1 MKKTLFIFLTGF
13 VFSINAQVNINDVV
27 RAGKQISQGTDY
39 TLDKK
44 WFSFAELEFLIP
56 KQVRYNHNFKN
67 NSQPKYS
74 EDELKKGVS
83 FGLTYSINYPIF
95 NKLSLGAVGSFDY
108 QTAYNITTLKFGGKM
123 NYHFTNYENATLYLQ
138 VLHNTISNKA
148 KSEMGNVR
156 LGLLFPIEEL
166 GENNVTLNFFWDHD
180 FYRLNKPLISNEIPN
195 SITFTSFGV
204 SIGIQ
209 F

>member
-1 MKKTLFIFLTGF
+1 MKKTILLLFLVAGISLQ
-13 VFSINAQVNINDVV
+13 AQININDVV
-27 RAGKQISQGTDY
+27 NAGKQISSGTDY

-44 WFSFAELEFLIP
+44 WFSTAEVEFLIP
-56 KQVRYNHNFKN
+56 SKVRYNHFFTN
-67 NSQPKYS
+67 NNQPKYS
-74 EDELKKGVS
+74 EDELTKGIS

-95 NKLSLGAVGSFDY
+95 NKLSLGVVSNFEH
-108 QTAYNITTLKFGGKM
+108 QTVYNITALKFGGKI
-123 NYHFTNYENATLYLQ
+123 NYYFTNYENATFYLM

-156 LGLLFPIEEL
+156 LGLAFPIAEL
-166 GENNVTLNFFWDHD
+166 DENNITLNFFWDHD
-180 FYRLNKPLISNEIPN
+180 FYRLKKPLISNEIPD
-195 SITFTSFGV
+195 SVTFTSFGA

>member
-1 MKKTLFIFLTGF
+1 MKKTISLLFLIA
-13 VFSINAQVNINDVV
+13 SISLQAQININDVV
-27 RAGKQISQGTDY
+27 NAGKQISYGTDY

-44 WFSFAELEFLIP
+44 WFSIAEVGFLIP
-56 KQVRYNHNFKN
+56 SKASYIYVSKGN
-67 NSQPKYS
+67 NQTTYT
-74 EDELKKGVS
+74 DVELTRSIS
-83 FGLTYSINYPIF
+83 FGLTYSINYPVF
-95 NKLSLGAVGSFDY
+95 NKLSLGAVSSFKY
-108 QTAYNITTLKFGGKM
+108 QTSQNIVALKLGGKM

-156 LGLLFPIEEL
+156 LGLFFPIEEL
-166 GENNVTLNFFWDHD
+166 GENNVTLNFFWDKD
-180 FYRLNKPLISNEIPN
+180 FYRLNKPLILNEIPD
-195 SITFTSFGV
+195 SISFTSFGA